1 MSEMNER
8 IKYLRKTLLHLS
20 MEAFG
25 DKIHISKAAVSRAEA
40 GLNGISNQTVDLIC
54 REYGVN
60 EEWLRTGN
68 GDVFIKK
75 SPAEELNALADKVM
89 TDTPESFRRRFVAM
103 LAKLT
108 DEQWQVLS
116 DMEDMLL
123 AMKADQNAQLPV
135 QNEQVTEQSL
145 HADLQREIDTQKKV
159 GAKSTGSGSIAG

>member
-1 MSEMNER
+1 
-8 IKYLRKTLLHLS
+8 
-20 MEAFG
+20 
-25 DKIHISKAAVSRAEA
+25 
-40 GLNGISNQTVDLIC
+40 
-54 REYGVN
+54 
-60 EEWLRTGN
+60 
-68 GDVFIKK
+68 
-75 SPAEELNALADKVM
+75 M

-123 AMKADQNAQLPV
+123 AMKADQTAQLPV

-145 HADLQREIDTQKKV
+145 LADLQCEIDV